1 MLNATCHCGAVR
13 IEIPD
18 RPAEVTN
25 CNCSLCRRLGAL
37 WAYFDVGT
45 VTILGHP
52 ENTDE
57 YIQGDRTL
65 RTVRCRTCGCT
76 THWEPL
82 DTLKYRRMGVNIRNF
97 EPEVI
102 GDVRIRLLDGADT
115 WKSFFWEDLDVGDPC
130 SSDRP
135 PGH

>member
-1 MLNATCHCGAVR
+1 MLKATCHCGAIR
-13 IEIPD
+13 IEIPS
-18 RPAEVTN
+18 RPAELTN
-25 CNCSLCRRLGAL
+25 CNCSICRRLGAL
-37 WAYFDVGT
+37 WAYYDVGT
-45 VTILGHP
+45 VKIHGHP

-57 YIQGDRTL
+57 YIQGDKTL

-82 DTLKYRRMGVNIRNF
+82 DSQKYKRMGVNIRNF

-115 WKSFFWEDLDVGDPC
+115 WKSFF
-130 SSDRP
+130 
-135 PGH
+135 

>member
-13 IEIPD
+13 IEIPS
-18 RPAEVTN
+18 RPTEVTN
-25 CNCSLCRRLGAL
+25 CNCSSCRRLGTL
-37 WAYFDVGT
+37 WAYFDVDT
-45 VTILGHP
+45 VKIQGHP

-57 YIQGDRTL
+57 YIQGDKTL

-115 WKSFFWEDLDVGDPC
+115 WKSFYWEDLDVA
-130 SSDRP
+130 
-135 PGH
+135 